1 MTPPPPTAKG
11 PSAASP
17 LPVSGAVTGG
27 RGGRRFTWGRGV
39 PAPWSP
45 PPWPRESASAS
56 SLPAAPFAVAGLHCL
71 DGMGSQACPFP
82 AKSFLREEVEKN
94 REGGEWKSPKGT
106 DTRIPSP
113 ARPQPLYP
121 RQGRDPSTDPLGTC
135 VKSSPS
141 SCHCGGACVSP
152 WPRKSLRPRLG
163 VLTKGE
169 RRDHPPS

>member
-1 MTPPPPTAKG
+1 MSGKGPHLVIILCIRLRNLTPSECQPVMEGPWHQLCLNDTPPPTAKG

-82 AKSFLREEVEKN
+82 TKSFLREEVEKN
-94 REGGEWKSPKGT
+94 REGGE
-106 DTRIPSP
+106 
-113 ARPQPLYP
+113 
-121 RQGRDPSTDPLGTC
+121 
-135 VKSSPS
+135 
-141 SCHCGGACVSP
+141 
-152 WPRKSLRPRLG
+152 
-163 VLTKGE
+163 
-169 RRDHPPS
+169 